1 MKQLKHESVRLLVV
15 HCTATKC
22 NRPFSVENLIACGEA
37 KYGQCSY
44 HYYVRRNG
52 DVIPLLP
59 ETVQGVH
66 ARHYNYC
73 SLGIVYEGGLDEN
86 GQPAD
91 TRTEAQKH
99 SLYELLKELTAEY
112 PDARIIGHCELP
124 KQRVPIELVL
134 NWPSRDGSRQSQL
147 PHVAKRCPCFPA
159 SIEYTSLQPEHR
171 ERHAVIVKL

>member
-1 MKQLKHESVRLLVV
+1 MTKSLKPLKHDDVKLLIV
-15 HCTATKC
+15 HCSGSRC
-22 NRPFSVENLIACGEA
+22 NQPFTVAGLIATGNA
-37 KYGQCSY
+37 RFGQPSY

-59 ETVQGVH
+59 ESVQGVH

-86 GQPAD
+86 GVAAD

-112 PDARIIGHCELP
+112 PDARIVGHCELP
-124 KQRVPIELVL
+124 
-134 NWPSRDGSRQSQL
+134 
-147 PHVAKRCPCFPA
+147 HVAKKCPCFPA
-159 SIEYTSLQPEHR
+159 SLEYASLQPERR
-171 ERHAVIVKL
+171 E

>member
-59 ETVQGVH
+59 ESVQGVH

-159 SIEYTSLQPEHR
+159 SIEYASLQPENR
-171 ERHAVIVKL
+171 TAQVVTLN

>member
-1 MKQLKHESVRLLVV
+1 MFVMKPLKSVRLLVV

-134 NWPSRDGSRQSQL
+134 NWPSRDGSRRSQL
-147 PHVAKRCPCFPA
+147 PHVAKKCPCFLP
-159 SIEYTSLQPEHR
+159 STEYAELQPDSR
-171 ERHAVIVKL
+171 V

>member
-159 SIEYTSLQPEHR
+159 SIEYASLQPEHR